1 MRFGKSGNPFLT
13 DMTVLVNDLINS
25 PNFLAYRFD
34 FATENIGFLPIER
47 DEIRQVSCLKREYI
61 DPGRQLIEVPVA
73 ELVELLDSP
82 HQAMLDNPPR
92 FIFHTAYC
100 ASTFLS
106 RCLDVEGVS
115 VSLREPQL
123 LLDAANA
130 KRLQWQSK
138 STNLDYR
145 HLPKLAL
152 RLLQKHASASEKL
165 IIKPINSVNNIVAEL
180 LAITKS
186 PKSLMLYTDA
196 RSFVLSTLKKGEG
209 GKQTIRSM
217 FDLLRC
223 DFPHLS
229 NLQLTHTIHMTDLRV
244 IMTLW
249 RLHLEQA
256 EQAMQQFSPKNVLAS
271 LYGEKL
277 IDSPLNV
284 LRAANEFL
292 ELGISA
298 DQIHAIVNSDDR
310 FMDAKNAGQE
320 FSKEKRRLKHQ
331 RLEQFYGDDLDEGLQ
346 WLIRNNPG
354 ISLNP
359 ELSGALQL

>member
-1 MRFGKSGNPFLT
+1 M
-13 DMTVLVNDLINS
+13 LVKDLINS

-34 FATENIGFLPIER
+34 FATENIGFLPIDR

-61 DPGRQLIEVPVA
+61 DSNRQLIEVPVA

-130 KRLQWQSK
+130 KRLQWRSI
-138 STNLDYR
+138 STSLDYR
-145 HLPKLAL
+145 DLPELAL
-152 RLLQKHASASEKL
+152 RLLQKHAGASEKL
-165 IIKPINSVNNIVAEL
+165 IIKPINSVNNIVPEL

-186 PKSLMLYTDA
+186 PRSLMLYTDA
-196 RSFVLSTLKKGEG
+196 RNFALSTLKKGEG

-229 NLQLTHTIHMTDLRV
+229 NLQLTHAIHMTDLRV

-256 EQAMQQFSPKNVLAS
+256 EQTMQQFSSQNVLAS

-277 IDSPLNV
+277 IDDPLNI
-284 LRAANEFL
+284 LSAANEFL
-292 ELGISA
+292 ELGLSSE
-298 DQIHAIVNSDDR
+298 QIHAIVNSDDR
-310 FMDAKNAGQE
+310 RMDAKNAGQE
-320 FSKEKRRLKHQ
+320 FSKEKRRLLHQ
-331 RLEQFYGDDLDEGLQ
+331 RLEEFYGDDLDEGLQ

-354 ISLNP
+354 TRLHP
-359 ELSGALQL
+359 ELSGALQP